1 MEKALSFKLA
11 RILPLLMLLMAVCTQ
26 FNAQTKVPRRGKY
39 LRTEIR
45 KTDKKEDFSFTL
57 VDSSA
62 SLPCFEFRYK
72 TILTHHEVRIY
83 ELYMEVLRDNA
94 GVADP
99 AERTISDFILVPD
112 KFFEGEKSTREEI
125 VDAGPMVNRKISF
138 DNKTV
143 NTDAK
148 GYYFDS
154 RQELV
159 AKFDDLRVKEIRVV
173 AGCDDLG
180 VKSLTITRNLIRREV
195 AKLPGVVV
203 EETPDLLEAFGQDFY
218 QLKQS
223 SPAGVTVKVSA
234 PTKAKAGDI
243 ISITVE
249 VSNAGPKPVGN
260 LIGRSFSS
268 EAGLSDKMFY
278 FGNIQPGKK
287 VSFMRLVTLPERK
300 GTIFYA
306 LGFWNVLGETP
317 KSEQRL
323 SIVTE

>member
-1 MEKALSFKLA
+1 MEKMSFKLA
-11 RILPLLMLLMAVCTQ
+11 RILFLLILVMALSTRL
-26 FNAQTKVPRRGKY
+26 NAQTKEPRRGKY

-45 KTDKKEDFSFTL
+45 KTDKKEDFSFSL

-62 SLPCFEFRYK
+62 SLPCFAFRYK
-72 TILTHHEVRIY
+72 TILTHHEVRVY
-83 ELYMEVLRDNA
+83 EMLMEVVRENA
-94 GVADP
+94 GKADP
-99 AERTISDFILVPD
+99 TERTIVDYILVPD
-112 KFFEGEKSTREEI
+112 KVFEGEKSTREEI

-154 RQELV
+154 GQELV
-159 AKFDDLRVKEIRVV
+159 SKFDDLRVKEIRVL

-180 VKSLTITRNLIRREV
+180 VKSLTITRNMIRREV
-195 AKLPGVVV
+195 AKLPGVAV
-203 EETPDLLEAFGQDFY
+203 EETPDLLEAFGLDFR
-218 QLKQS
+218 QPKQS
-223 SPAGVTVKVSA
+223 APDGVTVKVTA
-234 PTKAKAGDI
+234 PAQAKAGDI
-243 ISITVE
+243 VSITVE

-260 LIGRSFSS
+260 LIARSFSS
-268 EAGLSDKMFY
+268 EANLSDKMFY

-306 LGFWNVLGETP
+306 LGFWNVLGVAP
-317 KSEQRL
+317 KLEQRL